1 MKAITDS
8 EGNSIQVID
17 LTKAIFEGRGE
28 RYRVGIEALSKDWVA
43 IYTDDIVPISNGTTG
58 AISEVRRKEVV
69 VTAIKLFESEGIN
82 VKVHPP
88 LIGAS

>member
-28 RYRVGIEALSKDWVA
+28 RYSVGIEALSKDWVA
-43 IYTDDIVPISNGTTG
+43 IYTDDIMLMSNRTG
-58 AISEVRRKEVV
+58 VAIPEERRKEVV
-69 VTAIKLFESEGIN
+69 ATAIKLFESAGIN
-82 VKVHPP
+82 VEVHPP